1 MINLNTHKAYSSMRS
16 KRKRD
21 CDQNKLISGYELA
34 NWMGNYAITRD
45 EYIKTLRLVIKKNKL
60 DLLDSL
66 I

>member
-45 EYIKTLRLVIKKNKL
+45 EYIKTLRLVIKKIN
-60 DLLDSL
+60 
-66 I
+66 